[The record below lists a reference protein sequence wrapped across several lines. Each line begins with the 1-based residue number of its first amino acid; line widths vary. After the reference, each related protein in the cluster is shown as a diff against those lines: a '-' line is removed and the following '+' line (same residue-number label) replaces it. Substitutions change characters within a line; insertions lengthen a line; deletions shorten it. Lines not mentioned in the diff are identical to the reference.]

1 MNDEDKLVIRNIEM
15 SSIYDKFKEKLNEAG
30 FSKELKWDITDM
42 LWDGSHKVGAEKIEY
57 WEEKLKEVKQNKK
70 QKRYDSL
77 QRNGAKK

>member
-15 SSIYDKFKEKLNEAG
+15 SITDKFKEKLNEAG

-42 LWDGSHKVGAEKIEY
+42 LWDCIHKVGAEKSEY
-57 WEEKLKEVKQNKK
+57 WEEKLKEFKQNKK